1 MLSLVSL
8 KILCYSDIFEP
19 MLVPWIMNFFYQ
31 LSYFG
36 SFQFPDIFFHFR
48 GHQGVRPFTMKFL
61 EGGVLENKFP
71 RAIPKLLPL
80 RGGLLYTS
88 IGYVVLELSTLI

>member
-1 MLSLVSL
+1 
-8 KILCYSDIFEP
+8 
-19 MLVPWIMNFFYQ
+19 
-31 LSYFG
+31 
-36 SFQFPDIFFHFR
+36 
-48 GHQGVRPFTMKFL
+48 MKFL

-88 IGYVVLELSTLI
+88 IGYIVLELSTLI